1 MTKVMLFLRH
11 FQKKML
17 TFRTDCAS
25 FSEKEIFWDE
35 NDYFCKIVGNI
46 GEKYLQNESMRAILY
61 GQLEK
66 NPKM

>member
-11 FQKKML
+11 FQKK
-17 TFRTDCAS
+17 TPAFRSGCAS
-25 FSEKEIFWDE
+25 FSGKEIFWGE
-35 NDYFCKIVGNI
+35 NDYFCKIVGKI
-46 GEKYLQNESMRAILY
+46 GEKYLQNEDTRAILY